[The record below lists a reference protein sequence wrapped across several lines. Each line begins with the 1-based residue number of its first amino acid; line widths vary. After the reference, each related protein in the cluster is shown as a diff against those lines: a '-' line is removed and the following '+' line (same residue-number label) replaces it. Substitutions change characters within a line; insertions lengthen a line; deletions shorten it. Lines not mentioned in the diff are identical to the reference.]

1 MQNRNGLVHRAFVLV
16 VLFGAIVGLLG
27 CKKLFRKKYTPYDAG
42 SYSSTYGTSTYG
54 TSTAADIAADSTP
67 PFKSVSG
74 GFSVRF
80 PSNRQPEIEDKSIA
94 GGLSTLHFFKV
105 QAGMSAYI
113 IGYNDLPSL
122 TGRTPKKVLDDA
134 RDGALASV
142 GGTLDEENVLNLDGN
157 VGREL
162 KISATKSGISL
173 KQRLRMYLVNKRLYQ
188 AIVVVPSMASDSEAQ
203 QDAFFESF
211 ALLSS
216 KDAGK
221 K

>member
-1 MQNRNGLVHRAFVLV
+1 MRNRNGLVQRAFFLAI
-16 VLFGAIVGLLG
+16 LFGAIVGLLG

-42 SYSSTYGTSTYG
+42 SFSSGAAYGTG
-54 TSTAADIAADSTP
+54 GAGIAADTTP
-67 PFKSVSG
+67 AFKSVSG
-74 GFSVRF
+74 GFAVRF
-80 PSNRQPEIEDKSIA
+80 PSNKQPDIEDKSIA
-94 GGLSTLHFFKV
+94 DGLSTLHFFKV
-105 QAGMSAYI
+105 QSGSSAYI
-113 IGYNDLPSL
+113 VGYNDLPSL

-134 RDGALASV
+134 RDGAIQSV
-142 GGTLDEENVLNLDGN
+142 GGTLDEESVLNLDGN

-188 AIVVVPSMASDSEAQ
+188 AIVVVPSIGSASEAE

-211 ALLSS
+211 TLLSG